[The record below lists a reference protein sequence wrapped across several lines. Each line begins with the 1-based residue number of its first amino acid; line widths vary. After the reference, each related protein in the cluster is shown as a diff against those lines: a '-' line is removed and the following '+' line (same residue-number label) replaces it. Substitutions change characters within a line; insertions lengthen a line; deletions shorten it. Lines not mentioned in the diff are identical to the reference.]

1 MSPTDAI
8 AASRVKIAVD
18 ESYEPLV
25 FYCSLGSM
33 SYVRRQL
40 CNVGQVARA
49 RALKHLGEHE
59 PGKIRIQLVPMLD
72 AEKTNNWEPV
82 SPKMVIDYLADLAR
96 P

>member
-25 FYCSLGSM
+25 FYCSRESI
-33 SYVRRQL
+33 STVRIRL
-40 CNVGQVARA
+40 CRVGQTARA

-59 PGKIRIQLVPMLD
+59 PGKIRVQLVPMLD

-82 SPKMVIDYLADLAR
+82 APKMVIDYLADLAR